1 MTSTLVDVACPRLH
15 RDTTGVQNTGRS
27 ATILVVED
35 NEDNR
40 VIYGTML
47 RAHGFVV
54 QEAVSAEPALAAVRA
69 SAPDLV
75 LMDIGL
81 PAMDGVEATRIL
93 KADPAT
99 AGIPILAL
107 TAHALLSERQRALQ
121 AGVDG
126 YLVKPIGVA
135 ALIREV
141 ERALEQRAS
150 RSQESSNEQT
160 AN

>member
-1 MTSTLVDVACPRLH
+1 M
-15 RDTTGVQNTGRS
+15 QNTEKP

-47 RAHGFVV
+47 RAFGFVV
-54 QEAVSAEPALAAVRA
+54 QEAISAEPALASVR
-69 SAPDLV
+69 SMPPDLV

-81 PAMDGVEATRIL
+81 PAMDGVEATRLL
-93 KADPAT
+93 KSDPVT
-99 AGIPILAL
+99 AGIPVLAL
-107 TAHALLSERQRALQ
+107 TAHALLSERERAMQ

-141 ERALEQRAS
+141 QRALGQVTA
-150 RSQESSNEQT
+150 RSAETSDAAT
-160 AN
+160 AQ

>member
-1 MTSTLVDVACPRLH
+1 MNTRLVNQP
-15 RDTTGVQNTGRS
+15 GKS

-40 VIYGTML
+40 IIYGTML
-47 RAHGFVV
+47 RAHGFAVK
-54 QEAVSAEPALAAVRA
+54 EASGAETAIALIRETP
-69 SAPDLV
+69 PDLV

-81 PAMDGVEATRIL
+81 PRMDGLEATRQL
-93 KADPAT
+93 KSDPST
-99 AGIPILAL
+99 ASVPVLAL
-107 TAHALLSERQRALQ
+107 TAHALVAERQRALD

-141 ERALEQRAS
+141 ERAIG
-150 RSQESSNEQT
+150 RSDEREPTT
-160 AN
+160 AQIPKWL

>member
-1 MTSTLVDVACPRLH
+1 MKNPGKC
-15 RDTTGVQNTGRS
+15 

-40 VIYGTML
+40 IIYGTML

-54 QEAVSAEPALAAVRA
+54 NEATGGESALAAAREA
-69 SAPDLV
+69 PPDLV

-81 PAMDGVEATRIL
+81 PEMDGVEATRHL
-93 KADPAT
+93 KSDPKT
-99 AGIPILAL
+99 SSIPVLAL
-107 TAHALLSERQRALQ
+107 TAHALMSERQRAMQ

-141 ERALEQRAS
+141 ERALLHAAERLPHDTDPLQ
-150 RSQESSNEQT
+150 